1 MLQCW
6 HGFRKNQGSRL
17 RIAELEESEVRAKM
31 SRSRVKS
38 LAVAASLAAFV
49 VTTAAQTPVVAP
61 KNKYTPADDVKLGRE
76 AAQQVEQEMPVM
88 RDEQVTGYL
97 NGIGR
102 RLAESIPA
110 EFRHP
115 EFRYTFTGV
124 NLKEINAFA
133 LPGGPMYIQRGM
145 IEKAKNEGEVAGVMA
160 HEVSH
165 VALRHGTAQQTKATP
180 YAIGSMAA
188 QIFGAIIGGK
198 TGAAI
203 GQGAPALIGI
213 HFLKFSREYEKQADL
228 LGSRIMAGAGYDPR
242 DMANVFKTIEQE
254 SGPGGPQFLSDHPN
268 PGNRYDYINKEAQL
282 LRVPPNP
289 RRVTA
294 EFQSAQGHLRELPPA
309 PSTEEW
315 AKNKRPV
322 GTSGGGATGA
332 PPSTGAIPRP
342 DTRYTT
348 YNEGNLFRV
357 SVPSNWQELAS
368 NNSVTFAP
376 QGASGA
382 VNGNS
387 VFTHGV
393 QIGLSRNESHDLQTA
408 TNELL
413 QGLRQSNPRLSNPS
427 NYERGAI
434 GGRQGLHTVLSNIS
448 DATGGQEVVDLYTSL
463 LGDGSLFYVIG
474 VAPRGEY
481 NVYSPVF
488 RNVVRSIQ
496 LAK

>member
-1 MLQCW
+1 
-6 HGFRKNQGSRL
+6 
-17 RIAELEESEVRAKM
+17 M
-31 SRSRVKS
+31 SRSPVKS
-38 LAVAASLAAFV
+38 LVVAASLAAFV

-76 AAQQVEQEMPVM
+76 AAQEVEKELPVM
-88 RDEQVTGYL
+88 RDEQVNGYL
-97 NGIGR
+97 NAIGR
-102 RLAESIPA
+102 RLAESIPS
-110 EFRHP
+110 EYRHP

-145 IEKAKNEGEVAGVMA
+145 IEKAHNEGEVAGVMA
-160 HEVSH
+160 HELSH

-180 YAIGSMAA
+180 YAIGSMAT
-188 QIFGAIIGGK
+188 QILGAILGGK
-198 TGAAI
+198 AGAAI
-203 GQGAPALIGI
+203 GQGGPALIGI
-213 HFLKFSREYEKQADL
+213 SFLRFSREYEKQADL

-254 SGPGGPQFLSDHPN
+254 SGAGGPQFMSDHPN

-294 EFQSAQGHLRELPPA
+294 EFQSAQGHLRALPPA
-309 PSTEEW
+309 PSSEEW
-315 AKNKRPV
+315 AKNKKAGR
-322 GTSGGGATGA
+322 TTTGGGPSGA

-342 DTRYTT
+342 DTRFTT
-348 YNEGNLFRV
+348 YNEGNLFKV

-376 QGASGA
+376 QGAYGT
-382 VNGNS
+382 VNGAS
-387 VFTHGV
+387 VFTHGAE
-393 QIGLSRNESHDLQTA
+393 IGVSRNESHDLQTA
-408 TNELL
+408 TTELL
-413 QGLRQSNPRLSNPS
+413 EGLRQSNPRLSSPG
-427 NYERGAI
+427 NYERATM
-434 GGRQGLHTVLSNIS
+434 GGRQALHTVLSNVS
-448 DATGGQEVVDLYTSL
+448 DATGGQEVIDVYTTQ

-474 VAPRGEY
+474 VAPREEF
-481 NVYSPVF
+481 NTYSPVF